1 MNFPENSD
9 ITPQKTAELK
19 EREMID
25 RIEIQISPGT
35 SERLK
40 EIERLRRNG
49 VISDTNYA
57 IMKQKIINMFVH

>member
-19 EREMID
+19 ECEMID
-25 RIEIQISPGT
+25 RIEIQISPET

-40 EIERLRRNG
+40 EIERLRR
-49 VISDTNYA
+49 
-57 IMKQKIINMFVH
+57 KKRH